1 MTFLLRPTMQAIGS
15 LLLISSLALSATVF
29 AQTQNWPE
37 RPIRIVTPF
46 PTGSAPDTA
55 LRKITPELS
64 KALGQAV
71 IVENRPGAGGRIAAA
86 EVAHA
91 APDGYTF
98 ANTDSSAMIML
109 PATGAKINYDAQK
122 DLLPV
127 VRLLNTYPFIAVPG
141 NSAARKLLDLK
152 HLGRSPTFGVAG
164 LGGYSHAVCAS
175 LGKIV
180 GVECNPV
187 PYSQG
192 NTAAMFDVAKGNI
205 DLAIT
210 FSAEAKGFLDMGKI
224 RLLATFAPSR
234 NPNYPDVPSITEFAP
249 PDSAISIWMGF
260 FAPTGTPT
268 HIVERMRIETNK
280 VIAGEAF
287 KQWYESLGNQ
297 VEVLDGP
304 GFNQFLTTQRVSL
317 KKIVDAYGLKSE

>member
-1 MTFLLRPTMQAIGS
+1 MTFLLRPTMQAVGG
-15 LLLISSLALSATVF
+15 LLWLSSVALSTAAH
-29 AQTQNWPE
+29 AQTSSWPE

-46 PTGSAPDTA
+46 PAGSAPDTA

-98 ANTDSSAMIML
+98 ANADSSAIIML
-109 PATGAKINYDAQK
+109 PATGAKMSYDAQK

-127 VRLLNTYPFIAVPG
+127 VRLLNTYPFIAVPA

-152 HLGRSPTFGVAG
+152 NLGHAPTFGVAG

-205 DLAIT
+205 DLAMT
-210 FSAEAKGFLDMGKI
+210 FSSEAKGFLDMGKI

-234 NPNYPDVPSITEFAP
+234 SANYPDVPSITEFAP
-249 PDSAISIWMGF
+249 PESAIAIWMGF

-268 HIVERMRIETNK
+268 HIVDRMRTETNK
-280 VIAGEAF
+280 VIAGDAF

-297 VEVLDGP
+297 VEILDGL
-304 GFNQFLTTQRVSL
+304 GFNQFLASQRTSL